1 MHIFVVHDADS
12 NVKLANVSQ
21 VNDTEELLA
30 IPHLFQA
37 LKRRFAGSHV
47 RLLVLV
53 DHQDSPLPK
62 AHMRLIASAS
72 AFCKNVCWI
81 VRRRTL
87 PATRLPKIWAKMSFF
102 LPPMAEFLGQKGR
115 VVFVESACVPC

>member
-1 MHIFVVHDADS
+1 MFIRAVARLCQIPGLAFVQCISCGHVVHNADS
-12 NVKLANVSQ
+12 NVKLANVFQ

-30 IPHLFQA
+30 IPRLFQA

-62 AHMRLIASAS
+62 GT
-72 AFCKNVCWI
+72 CD
-81 VRRRTL
+81 
-87 PATRLPKIWAKMSFF
+87 
-102 LPPMAEFLGQKGR
+102 
-115 VVFVESACVPC
+115 

>member
-1 MHIFVVHDADS
+1 MPRKTWFSFVLLLGFVRFQGLRSCNAYLVVHDADS

-37 LKRRFAGSHV
+37 LKRRFSGSHV

-62 AHMRLIASAS
+62 AT
-72 AFCKNVCWI
+72 CD
-81 VRRRTL
+81 
-87 PATRLPKIWAKMSFF
+87 
-102 LPPMAEFLGQKGR
+102 
-115 VVFVESACVPC
+115 